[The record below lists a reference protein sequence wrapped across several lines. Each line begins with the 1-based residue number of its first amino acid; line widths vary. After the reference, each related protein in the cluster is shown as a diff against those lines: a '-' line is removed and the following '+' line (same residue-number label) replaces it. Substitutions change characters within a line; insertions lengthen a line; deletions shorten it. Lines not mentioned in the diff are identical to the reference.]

1 MAIIKEKVTWIH
13 HWSKKMFSFK
23 TTRSPGLRFNSGEFA
38 LMGILID
45 DKPKLKA
52 YSISS
57 ANHED

>member
-1 MAIIKEKVTWIH
+1 MAIIEEKVTWIH

-38 LMGILID
+38 LIGILID